1 MLRQEELP
9 CIKAISNTELSPVFL
24 RELMDAVAAGKKA
37 LAATE
42 ASAASGS
49 AVERPSGVG
58 GEARTSRDS
67 ADPCQQEET

>member
-9 CIKAISNTELSPVFL
+9 CIKAISNIELSPVFL
-24 RELMDAVAAGKKA
+24 WELRNAVAAGKKVP
-37 LAATE
+37 AATKASV
-42 ASAASGS
+42 ASAS
-49 AVERPSGVG
+49 ALERPSGVG